1 MLDSKFKDREFLAR
15 YDLDLKLFN
24 NYDFT
29 ISDVVPIRKV
39 FILVTNKGNKVLKRI
54 EYNISQLDFLNSAI
68 KHLKDN
74 NFNRVIG
81 FEKNKKGDIYTQ
93 WKNNTYVVME
103 LINGRESEFNN
114 PLEVA
119 LISKTLGEM
128 HLASDGFIVK
138 NQPNRCLYGN
148 AIERYEK
155 KLDEMKFIKTVVLTY
170 ENKNTFDKLFLKHVD
185 NFMSDMEKSIQILKG
200 SQYYNLC
207 NEEDKIVICHHDLAY
222 HNILIND
229 DGVNFLDFDY
239 AVLDL
244 RVHDLCNFINK
255 VVKNFAYDFTKAQ
268 EIINEYSKVSRLDER
283 ELEVLYGMLWF
294 PEGFY
299 SICKDYY
306 SKRKLWTEDSF
317 IYKLV
322 KKLEN
327 LEEREE
333 MLLSFKNYYR
343 L

>member
-1 MLDSKFKDREFLAR
+1 MLDSRFKDREFLAR

-29 ISDVVPIRKV
+29 ISDVIPVRKV
-39 FILVTNKGNKVLKRI
+39 FILVTNKGDKVLKKI
-54 EYNISQLDFLNSAI
+54 EYSISQLDFLNNAI
-68 KHLKDN
+68 KYLRDN

-119 LISKTLGEM
+119 LIAKTLGEM

-138 NQPNRCLYGN
+138 NQPSRCLYGN

-170 ENKNTFDKLFLKHVD
+170 ETKNTFDNLFLKHVD
-185 NFMSDMEKSIQILKG
+185 RFMSEMEKSIGILKR

-222 HNILIND
+222 HNILINEE
-229 DGVNFLDFDY
+229 GVHFLDFDY

-255 VVKNFAYDFTKAQ
+255 VVKNFAYDLTKAQ
-268 EIINEYSKVSRLDER
+268 EIINEYSKVCSIDER
-283 ELEVLYGMLWF
+283 ELEVLYGMLCF

-333 MLLSFKNYYR
+333 MLENFKRYYTI
-343 L
+343 